1 MKSILRNRFYEMSKI
16 LKSGLIFI
24 APLAGILLWL
34 ITYIDGTSERVVPRL
49 PSFDSF
55 PVNSS
60 EEFTVE
66 VGLSVG
72 EIIDDLGLA
81 GIYVDRAGLL
91 ALLEFTG
98 TATSIR
104 SGTYKSDP
112 YLSTGALFYH
122 LGKGPIS
129 RYNLEFVPGYRNE
142 EIFEILESFDKFSSE
157 DWVQSIDSLL
167 APEDENILI
176 RNLLK
181 QDNLDAE
188 FDRREAF
195 RVLQGYL
202 SPGVYLIEEETTLLD
217 ILTAMLQAFLN
228 RVTDDLVLDAAQQGL
243 TIHQAIVLASIVER
257 EAFLL
262 REMPLIASVFLNRLE
277 QGMPLQS
284 DATAQ
289 YAVASDPA
297 SVQEHGWWKT
307 RLQQNELTTLSP
319 YNTFNING
327 LPPGPIANPSFEA
340 LLAVIHPAQSKYLF
354 FLTSPACDG
363 THSFADTYTEH
374 LQNASL
380 FDNSPCSSSIE

>member
-1 MKSILRNRFYEMSKI
+1 V
-16 LKSGLIFI
+16 
-24 APLAGILLWL
+24 PLAGILLWL
-34 ITYIDGTSERVVPRL
+34 ITYIDGTGERIVPRL
-49 PSFDSF
+49 PSSNNL

-60 EEFTVE
+60 DEFTVE
-66 VGLSVG
+66 IGLSVG
-72 EIIDDLGLA
+72 EIIDDLVLA

-98 TATSIR
+98 TATNIR
-104 SGTYKSDP
+104 SGIYAPDP
-112 YLSTGALFYH
+112 NLSTGALFYH

-142 EIFEILESFDKFSSE
+142 EIFDILESFDKFTSE
-157 DWVQSIDSLL
+157 DWDQSINSLL
-167 APEDENILI
+167 ALESENILI

-181 QDNLDAE
+181 QYNLDDE
-188 FDRREAF
+188 FDRNEAF
-195 RVLQGYL
+195 RLLQGYL

-217 ILTAMLQAFLN
+217 IFTAMLQAFLN
-228 RVTDDLVLDAAQQGL
+228 RVTDDLVVDAAQQGL
-243 TIHQAIVLASIVER
+243 TIHQAITLASIVER

-284 DATAQ
+284 DATVQ

-327 LPPGPIANPSFEA
+327 LPPGPIANPSFRA
-340 LLAVIHPAQSKYLF
+340 LLAVIHPAQSKHLF

-374 LQNASL
+374 LQNASI